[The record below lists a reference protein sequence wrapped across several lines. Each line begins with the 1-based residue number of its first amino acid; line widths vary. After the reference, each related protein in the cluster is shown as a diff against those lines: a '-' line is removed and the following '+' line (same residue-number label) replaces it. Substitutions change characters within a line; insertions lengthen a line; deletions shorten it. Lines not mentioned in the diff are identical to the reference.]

1 MGDHIDCDRLAS
13 YRGDP
18 SALFAACCPGQPP
31 PQPAAPGATISGCPN
46 LGPATATL
54 KRVSEQAVTCT
65 YAPSPLWA
73 VRDGLT
79 EGSPG
84 RQQACAFL
92 SAAASGTPSG
102 SAALVHLS
110 GESATVPAFLARWRG
125 FAGISATSPPEEDA
139 ACESAAA
146 ALRPAFERFLAARLR
161 AEAGRLLPG
170 LGSEQRQAGRLYR
183 DHDAWANDW
192 VGQVGRW
199 QAQLRG
205 DLEEAAAALGAARS
219 VALATCFPVGPPG
232 APRGEHLGA
241 YGRTMAELL
250 TSGLDQAADQLRP
263 ERVSA
268 EDPAL
273 NAEGAVM
280 CAALPALVLD
290 AMLRRGAQGDPDP
303 DWWRDPAKV
312 QACYPAAS
320 AADAA
325 RLGSLLGGPDPR
337 VLDAF
342 RLVRGWGTPDSE
354 GAAVC
359 GRRSASLHRA
369 LHSLAVFYHGSSFFR
384 VAAGGGEEMDAC
396 RMTEAE
402 RREPWHR
409 GVAEA
414 APPAC
419 PVGVSSLCGAVQ
431 NVMYA
436 RPGQLGHGVLRAM
449 APAELL
455 QGRMLS
461 VGPNPRPADNEL
473 NVALARA
480 LAAHKQAVC
489 EREQWSGVRTDELGN
504 ITESPNFCRRDL
516 SAPWLFSTDPGRG
529 SCGRARAMV
538 EGTPLA
544 GSLDNFPF
552 DRTSPDDPPYC
563 PAPQPGADGTRNDDA
578 CCCDTSHYF
587 PPGAEVTQICRLPA
601 GLGASFGSASEARP

>member
-1 MGDHIDCDRLAS
+1 MGDVIDCDRLAS

-18 SALFAACCPGQPP
+18 SVLFASCCPGQVL
-31 PQPAAPGATISGCPN
+31 PQPAAAGSSIASCPN

-73 VRDGLT
+73 AHVIP
-79 EGSPG
+79 EGSQG

-110 GESATVPAFLARWRG
+110 GESADTPAFLARWRG
-125 FAGISATSPPEEDA
+125 FPGGISATSPPEEDA
-139 ACESAAA
+139 ACESAAS

-161 AEAGRLLPG
+161 AEAGRLLSG

-183 DHDAWANDW
+183 DHDAWAGDW
-192 VGQVGRW
+192 PGQVGRW
-199 QAQLRG
+199 QARLKG
-205 DLEEAAAALGAARS
+205 DLDEAAAALGAARS

-273 NAEGAVM
+273 NAEGVAM
-280 CAALPALVLD
+280 CAALPPLVMD
-290 AMLRRGAQGDPDP
+290 AMLRRGAAGPADGADGDEDP
-303 DWWRDPAKV
+303 EWWRDPAKV
-312 QACYPAAS
+312 RACYPGAS
-320 AADAA
+320 EADAA
-325 RLGSLLGGPDPR
+325 RLGSLLGGSDPR

-342 RLVRGWGTPDSE
+342 RLVRGWAPDSE

-359 GRRSASLHRA
+359 GRRAAALHRA
-369 LHSLAVFYHGSSFFR
+369 LHTLAVFYHGSSFFR
-384 VAAGGGEEMDAC
+384 VAGGPAAFPEAC

-414 APPAC
+414 SPPSC
-419 PVGVSSLCGAVQ
+419 PVGVSSLCAAVP

-436 RPGQLGHGVLRAM
+436 RPGQLGHGLLRSM

-455 QGRMLS
+455 EGGMLS
-461 VGPNPRPADNEL
+461 VAGADPSDNEL

-480 LAAHKQAVC
+480 LAAHKQAIC
-489 EREQWSGVRTDELGN
+489 EREQWSGVRADELGN

-538 EGTPLA
+538 QGTPLA
-544 GSLDNFPF
+544 GALDNFPF
-552 DRTSPDDPPYC
+552 NRTSPDDPPYC
-563 PAPQPGADGTRNDDA
+563 PAPQPGADGSRNDDA

-587 PPGAEVTQICRLPA
+587 PPGAEVPQICRLK
-601 GLGASFGSASEARP
+601 